1 PQCQESCPLDQTDH
15 LGAQPTTMKPI
26 YDAALREAVRLRMS
40 PPNGESVSA
49 IARDTGIAVPTLYS
63 WRSQWQKQGL
73 LVPATSRPA
82 EQWSAADKLATV
94 IQSTGL
100 SGPELGSFCRERGLY
115 PKQVARW
122 RQAAEDANGPSAPS
136 MADQRELQRKNQEQA
151 REIRRLQ
158 RELDKKEKA
167 LTEAATL
174 LMLSKKFNEIFQ
186 PDEAP

>member
-1 PQCQESCPLDQTDH
+1 
-15 LGAQPTTMKPI
+15 
-26 YDAALREAVRLRMS
+26 MS

-49 IARDTGIAVPTLYS
+49 IARDTGIAVPTFYS

-82 EQWSAADKLATV
+82 EQWNAANKLATV

-100 SGPELGSFCRERGLY
+100 SGAEVGSFCQERGLY
-115 PKQVARW
+115 PKHVARW
-122 RQAAEDANGPSAPS
+122 REAAEDANGSNAPS
-136 MADQRELQRKNQEQA
+136 MSDQRELQRKNQEQA
-151 REIRRLQ
+151 REIHRLQ
-158 RELDKKEKA
+158 PGLDKEEKA

-186 PDEAP
+186 EDEAP